1 MEFNLITLAT
11 FEEVIGGFGDFVNQ
25 YLIPDPIMFL
35 IQLCSTAV
43 IFIVVSKFFFKPV
56 REILKKRQEHIAN
69 QLKDSEEAKKKA
81 LEHENTSKQ
90 YIEEAKKESNL
101 IIEQAKR
108 QAELHKEKTLK
119 ELDEE
124 IKQMKLRTQEEIER
138 EKQAAVEDIKKQIV
152 DVALQASEVV
162 LNREVNQDD
171 NTRLVNDFIKDIVN

>member
-11 FEEVIGGFGDFVNQ
+11 FEEVIGGFGEFVNQ

-69 QLKDSEEAKKKA
+69 QIKDS
-81 LEHENTSKQ
+81 
-90 YIEEAKKESNL
+90 EEAKKESNL

-108 QAELHKEKTLK
+108 QAELHKEKALK

-152 DVALQASEVV
+152 DVALQATEVV